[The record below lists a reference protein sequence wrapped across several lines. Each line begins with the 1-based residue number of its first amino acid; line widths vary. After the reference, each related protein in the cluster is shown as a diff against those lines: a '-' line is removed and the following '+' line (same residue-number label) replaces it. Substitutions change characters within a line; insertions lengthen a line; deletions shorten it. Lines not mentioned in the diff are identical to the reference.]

1 MRGGGV
7 RAGGGETGVD
17 GAHDP
22 VKERAVEMLGQTI
35 TGCGRLDVRV

>member
-7 RAGGGETGVD
+7 RGGGETGVD

-22 VKERAVEMLGQTI
+22 IKERAVEMLGQTI
-35 TGCGRLDVRV
+35 TGCGRLRVRA